1 MILLIDSFKSLN
13 TNPNP
18 LNPNEKPFQKNKQ
31 QVDSE
36 SEEDE
41 DDQEANDIIPILPE
55 KLKNAPI
62 QRPSV
67 SAEVY
72 GLWNKKGVYK
82 PKIIPKSTQQKDRI
96 RKRLNQSFIF
106 QALDDNEKNIVIDAM
121 DERSFKLTLIY
132 LYCFFT

>member
-1 MILLIDSFKSLN
+1 MNSDNFKHLN
-13 TNPNP
+13 KPNP
-18 LNPNEKPFQKNKQ
+18 PLEPTNSSKNKIKP

-36 SEEDE
+36 SEEE
-41 DDQEANDIIPILPE
+41 DDEEQDTTPMLPQ
-55 KLKNAPI
+55 KLKGPPR

-82 PKIIPKSTQQKDRI
+82 PKIIPKSEEQKDRI

-121 DERSFKLTLIY
+121 DERVFR
-132 LYCFFT
+132 

>member
-1 MILLIDSFKSLN
+1 M
-13 TNPNP
+13 
-18 LNPNEKPFQKNKQ
+18 
-31 QVDSE
+31 DSE
-36 SEEDE
+36 SDE
-41 DDQEANDIIPILPE
+41 DDDEEENDKTPTLPM
-55 KLKNAPI
+55 KLKGPPK

-82 PKIIPKSTQQKDRI
+82 AQVIPKSEEQKDRI

-121 DERSFKLTLIY
+121 DERAFKS
-132 LYCFFT
+132 LYRILKIHFLFQTRAIRN